1 VPLYP
6 GPSSPSSRRAGDLAS
21 AFIFVLGVAA
31 VGAALYRLFEQ
42 AAVLPA
48 AFMLEFVVLVVAAAL
63 SRRFGIAL
71 PAKGFASFVLGISLY
86 AIMNYGWATATLVTA
101 IGVPTGDFLFRRL
114 RWRAGLRTAAHL
126 AIGTIL
132 VGGVYEALGG
142 ALGADALRL
151 ANIIPLTTATV
162 LLPLVT
168 NGTFYLELATVG
180 LFRGVDPRLVAR
192 WEILVFGAGAWLA
205 FGATAVAREP
215 LPPVARAF
223 LGVVLGLAAVGAWYA
238 LRLGIRADELRLVQN
253 LARTIAANADL
264 GASFAAVRALVGR
277 LLPWDQMGL
286 AYYRPEQ
293 HEIELIEDTGWTQR
307 GTVRLPA
314 DQGLAGEVIRR
325 RRAVVSG
332 SQTSHEPIVPNG
344 EAPGSEILVPLY
356 QGDDLVGLWSVR
368 HADPTIYRDADAQIL
383 SLIAPQLAL
392 SLSLHELVSP
402 LAATSDQVT
411 HYLDQLSTTAKRLHG
426 HADEVAGAAGRA
438 EEGAARAAELVV
450 TASSRSSSLARAA
463 ADAAAAGADTSSE
476 GESVEDAALRIR
488 SATQEAVQ
496 RLTRLDNAVAT
507 GTAEVARLRTA
518 AQEVERFSETIAGIA
533 GQTNL
538 LALNATIEAARAG
551 AHGRSFAVV
560 AEEVAKLAEQSSTEA
575 AKVARSV
582 AETRAALDRAA
593 ALLERL
599 RADVADVVQGSEI
612 WAGEL
617 EEIVGAA
624 ERTAAAGR
632 RIAELA
638 IQTRQGAAEIADQ
651 LAEAEAIATR
661 SATEAETVAHA
672 IRAHFGTVE
681 ELAHG
686 AAEMSALSERL
697 VRATE
702 FVRGNGA
709 T

>member
-1 VPLYP
+1 VPNVINPTAPP
-6 GPSSPSSRRAGDLAS
+6 GRRAGELAS
-21 AFIFVLGVAA
+21 AFIAVLGGGAVVAA
-31 VGAALYRLFEQ
+31 LIRLFEQ
-42 AAVLPA
+42 APSLPST
-48 AFMLEFVVLVVAAAL
+48 FMVEFVALVVAAAL

-86 AIMNYGWATATLVTA
+86 AILNYGWPTATLVAA
-101 IGVPTGDFLFRRL
+101 IGVPSGDFLFRRL
-114 RWRAGLRTAAHL
+114 RLRVGLRTAAHL

-142 ALGADALRL
+142 ALAGEALRL
-151 ANIIPLTTATV
+151 ANIVPLTIVTI

-192 WEILVFGAGAWLA
+192 WETLVFGAAAGLA
-205 FGATAVAREP
+205 FGATAVAREA
-215 LPPVARAF
+215 LPVAARVFFGIVLTIVA
-223 LGVVLGLAAVGAWYA
+223 LGLWYA

-264 GASFAAVRALVGR
+264 KASFTAVRSLVGR
-277 LLPWDQMGL
+277 LLPWDHMGL
-286 AYYRPEQ
+286 AYYRREQ
-293 HEIELIEDTGWTQR
+293 NEIEIIEDTGWPQR
-307 GTVRLPA
+307 VNVRLPA
-314 DQGLAGEVIRR
+314 DRGLAGEAIRR
-325 RRAVVSG
+325 HRAVVSG
-332 SQTSHEPIVPNG
+332 AQTPHDVTAPRG
-344 EAPGSEILVPLY
+344 ERPGSEILVPLY
-356 QGDDLVGLWSVR
+356 QGSDLVGLWSVR
-368 HADPTIYRDADAQIL
+368 HADPTIYRESDGEML

-392 SLSLHELVSP
+392 SLSLHELVTP
-402 LAATSDQVT
+402 LASTSDQVT
-411 HYLDQLSTTAKRLHG
+411 GYLDQLSNTARLLHS
-426 HADEVAGAAGRA
+426 HADDVAAAAGRA
-438 EEGAARAAELVV
+438 EQGAARAAELVV
-450 TASSRSSSLARAA
+450 AASSRSTTVARAA

-496 RLTRLDNAVAT
+496 RLTRLDTAVAT
-507 GTAEVARLRTA
+507 GTTEVARLRTA

-560 AEEVAKLAEQSSTEA
+560 AEEVAKLAEQSSAEA

-599 RADVADVVQGSEI
+599 RADVADVVRGSEI
-612 WAGEL
+612 WAAEL
-617 EEIVGAA
+617 EDIVGAA

-632 RIAELA
+632 RIADLA
-638 IQTRQGAAEIADQ
+638 VATRHGSAEIADQ
-651 LAEAEAIATR
+651 LGEAEAIATR
-661 SATEAETVAHA
+661 SATEVATVVHA
-672 IRAHFGTVE
+672 IRAHFETVE
-681 ELAHG
+681 ELARG
-686 AAEMSALSERL
+686 AAEMSMLAERL

>member
-1 VPLYP
+1 MPDVTRPTNP
-6 GPSSPSSRRAGDLAS
+6 TGRRAGDLAS
-21 AFIFVLGVAA
+21 AFIAVLGG
-31 VGAALYRLFEQ
+31 GAALAALFRLFEQ
-42 AAVLPA
+42 APGLPPT
-48 AFMLEFVVLVVAAAL
+48 FMPEFVLLVVLAAL

-86 AIMNYGWATATLVTA
+86 AILNYGWPTATLVTA
-101 IGVPTGDFLFRRL
+101 IGVPSGDFLFRRL
-114 RWRAGLRTAAHL
+114 RLRAGLRTAAHL

-132 VGGVYEALGG
+132 VGGVYDALGG
-142 ALGADALRL
+142 TLGTEALRL
-151 ANIIPLTTATV
+151 ANLIPLTIATL

-168 NGTFYLELATVG
+168 NGTFYLEIAAVG

-192 WEILVFGAGAWLA
+192 WETLVFGAAGGLA
-205 FGATAVAREP
+205 LGATAVAREP
-215 LPPVARAF
+215 LPPEVRGLFGALLILVAI
-223 LGVVLGLAAVGAWYA
+223 GLWYT

-253 LARTIAANADL
+253 LVHTIAANADL
-264 GASFAAVRALVGR
+264 RASFAAVRSLVGR
-277 LLPWDQMGL
+277 LLPWDHMGL
-286 AYYRPEQ
+286 AYYRRDRN
-293 HEIELIEDTGWTQR
+293 EIEIIEDTGWPQR
-307 GTVRLPA
+307 DNVRLSA
-314 DQGLAGEVIRR
+314 DRGLTSEVRR
-325 RRAVVSG
+325 QRRAVVSG
-332 SQTSHEPIVPNG
+332 AQSPHESTL
-344 EAPGSEILVPLY
+344 PGGQRPGAEILVPLY

-368 HADPTIYRDADAQIL
+368 HQDPTMYRESDGEML

-402 LAATSDQVT
+402 LASTSDQVT
-411 HYLDQLSTTAKRLHG
+411 HYLDQLSTTAKQLHG
-426 HADEVAGAAGRA
+426 HAEEVAGAAGRA
-438 EEGAARAAELVV
+438 EQGAARAAQLVV
-450 TASSRSSSLARAA
+450 TASERSTSLARAA
-463 ADAAAAGADTSSE
+463 ADAASAGADTSTE

-496 RLTRLDNAVAT
+496 RLTRLDTAVAT
-507 GTAEVARLRTA
+507 GTTEVARLRSA

-551 AHGRSFAVV
+551 IHGRSFAVV
-560 AEEVAKLAEQSSTEA
+560 AEEVAKLAEQSSDEA

-599 RADVADVVQGSEI
+599 RADVADVVRGSEI
-612 WAGEL
+612 WAHEL

-632 RIAELA
+632 RIADLA
-638 IQTRQGAAEIADQ
+638 VQTRRESADIAEQ
-651 LAEAEAIATR
+651 LVEAEAIATR
-661 SATEAETVAHA
+661 SATEAERAAHA

-681 ELAHG
+681 ELAQG
-686 AAEMSALSERL
+686 AAEMSALAERL